1 MIIPD
6 KKIQKCKEMT
16 SKHTKMCLFGYE
28 IEDISR
34 IFEKNIAAGLL
45 LYVSMRTLQ
54 GKDEYHGN
62 TCNS

>member
-1 MIIPD
+1 
-6 KKIQKCKEMT
+6 
-16 SKHTKMCLFGYE
+16 MCLFGYE